1 MGFEKNITKAA
12 PLDAP
17 TPKKGQS
24 VTVHCTGIVQ
34 ATGKKFWSTKDA
46 GQKPFT
52 FTIGLGQVIK
62 GWDEGVMGM
71 QLGESADLTCTP
83 DYGYGAA
90 GFPAWGIP
98 PNAVLIFQIEVL
110 SIK

>member
-1 MGFEKNITKAA
+1 MERGFEKNITKAA

-17 TPKKGQS
+17 LPQKGQS

-52 FTIGLGQVIK
+52 FTIGQGQVIK
-62 GWDEGVMGM
+62 GWDEGVLTM
-71 QLGESADLTCTP
+71 QVTDKMAPSWGPFRYKLACWSA
-83 DYGYGAA
+83 
-90 GFPAWGIP
+90 
-98 PNAVLIFQIEVL
+98 
-110 SIK
+110 